1 MAQGGGA
8 GTEQEGWGRE
18 RESRSGRGFG
28 QRVSHC
34 GRASVLIWLYLRA
47 GPSFGKLRSPS
58 HLNQEDKPGDLGKK
72 LGIGL
77 QKLADKPSRKGS
89 LPCPAWPVWG
99 AQETSQ
105 SLCFKE
111 DYREAVWTG
120 QRHRDQLRG
129 HCRVPESGTGWQ
141 EERVLV
147 RSGCF
152 RAQWCLGEGSLGRK
166 MLCL

>member
-1 MAQGGGA
+1 MEGQA
-8 GTEQEGWGRE
+8 GE
-18 RESRSGRGFG
+18 REGLAGWDDGARWRGWDRAGGSGQGERKRVGSRVG
-28 QRVSHC
+28 QQVSHC

-72 LGIGL
+72 LG
-77 QKLADKPSRKGS
+77 DKPSRKGT

-99 AQETSQ
+99 VQKTSQ
-105 SLCFKE
+105 SLGFKE
-111 DYREAVWTG
+111 DYPEAVWIG
-120 QRHRDQLRG
+120 QRQRGQLRG

-147 RSGCF
+147 RSGRF
-152 RAQWCLGEGSLGRK
+152 RAQWCLGE
-166 MLCL
+166 